1 MVNNQFSI
9 LCKRS
14 IILLLCC
21 AVSIITGSGCGLYK
35 NQYKVIP
42 HPELK
47 NDINKSITDLYPDRF
62 KAIHHVILTLSGK
75 DYVLDGY
82 LFIDR
87 ANREIKLIA
96 QNELGGIIFEVHY
109 IKNIKKIIHINAN
122 MLKKNWLEKSV
133 LRDLE
138 TLYLKESFPSPT
150 LFYDQHGSLVL
161 SQKEGRITQEFL
173 YKQIN
178 RQAKYRLTEIRHLAN
193 GKCIYTISLKY
204 STVSD
209 NPYPE
214 FILIKD
220 TKMKYKLQI
229 NVQYFM

>member
-1 MVNNQFSI
+1 MVIDQFSI
-9 LCKRS
+9 SHPKK

-21 AVSIITGSGCGLYK
+21 TIAIIMGSGCSLDKTRYK
-35 NQYKVIP
+35 EITQPK
-42 HPELK
+42 LK
-47 NDINKSITDLYPDRF
+47 DEINKNITNLYPDRF

-87 ANREIKLIA
+87 VSREIKLIA
-96 QNELGGIIFEVHY
+96 QNDLGGIIFEVHY
-109 IKNIKKIIHINAN
+109 IKNIKKMIHINVN
-122 MLKKNWLEKSV
+122 TLKKEWLEKSV

-138 TLYLKESFPSPT
+138 ILYLKEPFPSPT
-150 LFYDQHGSLVL
+150 LFYDQHENLVL
-161 SQKEGRITQEFL
+161 SQKEGQITQEFF
-173 YKQIN
+173 YRQIN
-178 RQAKYRLTEIRHLAN
+178 RQVKYRLNGIRHLAN
-193 GKCIYTISLKY
+193 GKCVYTISLKY
-204 STVSD
+204 STVSN

-229 NVQYFM
+229 NVRYFM

>member
-1 MVNNQFSI
+1 
-9 LCKRS
+9 
-14 IILLLCC
+14 
-21 AVSIITGSGCGLYK
+21 
-35 NQYKVIP
+35 
-42 HPELK
+42 
-47 NDINKSITDLYPDRF
+47 
-62 KAIHHVILTLSGK
+62 K

-96 QNELGGIIFEVHY
+96 QNDLGGIIFEIHY
-109 IKNIKKIIHINAN
+109 IKNIKKTIRINTN
-122 MLKKNWLEKSV
+122 TLKKNWLEKSV

-138 TLYLKESFPSPT
+138 MLYLKEPFPSPI
-150 LFYDQHGSLVL
+150 LFYDQHESLVL
-161 SQKEGRITQEFL
+161 SQKEGRITQELL

-178 RQAKYRLTEIRHLAN
+178 SQAKYRLKEIRHMAN
-193 GKCIYTISLKY
+193 KKCFYTISLKY

-220 TKMKYKLQI
+220 TKMKYTLQI
-229 NVQYFM
+229 NVRYFM

>member
-9 LCKRS
+9 LYKKNI
-14 IILLLCC
+14 IILLCSTI
-21 AVSIITGSGCGLYK
+21 SIIISSGCSLYK
-35 NQYKVIP
+35 TRNMVTN
-42 HPELK
+42 HPKLK
-47 NDINKSITDLYPDRF
+47 TVINKSITNLYPDRF

-96 QNELGGIIFEVHY
+96 QNDLGGIIFEIHY
-109 IKNIKKIIHINAN
+109 IKNIKKTISINTN
-122 MLKKNWLEKSV
+122 TLKKNWLEKSV

-138 TLYLKESFPSPT
+138 MLYLKEPFPSPT
-150 LFYDQHGSLVL
+150 LFYDQQENLVL
-161 SQKEGRITQEFL
+161 SQKEGRITRELL

-178 RQAKYRLTEIRHLAN
+178 SQAKYRLKEIRHMAN
-193 GKCIYTISLKY
+193 EKCFYTISLKY
-204 STVSD
+204 GTVSD

-220 TKMKYKLQI
+220 TKM
-229 NVQYFM
+229 